1 MKRPTNHFSPGLV
14 ALLLPQNE
22 NQMNKMKITQN
33 LAHAETKKTGAADV
47 IVPLYSKQTLNVLYC
62 ADRRH

>member
-1 MKRPTNHFSPGLV
+1 MLR
-14 ALLLPQNE
+14 Q
-22 NQMNKMKITQN
+22 
-33 LAHAETKKTGAADV
+33 KKTIAADV